1 MTEQNASD
9 PEVLFE
15 KRDGIAY
22 VTLNRPEKHNAIT
35 PEMVVRLVDI
45 WTDVAADDSVRAVL
59 VTGSGDK
66 AFSSGGDLGSLIP
79 IMMRTRAPENEWEV
93 RLAADRKMLGVALLR
108 NATFFKPVVAAVRGR
123 ALAGGAEFLLSTD
136 IRVAS
141 TDATFALTEV
151 RRGLIAGGGSLVR
164 LARQVSWANAM
175 EIALLGEPIDAAHA
189 LRIGLINRVV
199 PSAEVIPT
207 AEALARKISLGA
219 PIALTKTKEAMV
231 RSNGRPLAEAFLIES
246 ECTKANARTDD
257 AREGP
262 RAFMEKRAPVF
273 RGR

>member
-1 MTEQNASD
+1 MTEPSAPD

-45 WTDVAADDSVRAVL
+45 WTDVGADDSVRAVL

-79 IMMRTRAPENEWEV
+79 IMMRTRAPENDWEA

-207 AEALARKISLGA
+207 AEELARKISLGA

-262 RAFMEKRAPVF
+262 RAFMEKRDPVF